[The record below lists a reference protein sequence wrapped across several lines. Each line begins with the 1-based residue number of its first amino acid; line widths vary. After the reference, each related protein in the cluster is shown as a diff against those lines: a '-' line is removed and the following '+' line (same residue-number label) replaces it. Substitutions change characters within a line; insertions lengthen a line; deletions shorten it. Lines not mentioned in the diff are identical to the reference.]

1 MSKLIV
7 EPRIP
12 ILGFPR
18 RTPRQRFKKIS
29 YLANMPSAPFTCD
42 ARYGTCLLLDGGTG
56 HELKLRTDAKAFV
69 YTSLMNVQE
78 PGVVT
83 DVHSAFVR
91 AGATAVTANC
101 YGATPHHLAK
111 AGVHIYRTKNRDM
124 TVTDVCT
131 AACSCARNAGARTV
145 LASLPPL
152 GESYERATEEL
163 LAYANESYGAM
174 LAGMQ
179 DADGLIAET
188 LTTSEEGVA
197 AALAARRECPNLPL
211 LVSFTC
217 HDTGYADRPTLR
229 GSNERLEDAVRAVDA
244 ACTSAG
250 VDPPDGYSVN
260 CNDAAMVLS
269 GVKALRRE
277 LAAARLVGGYANV
290 FPSPTSAHFGARRG
304 GLHIRI
310 RRLILA
316 PLRWLKR
323 RGARAM
329 TPDAFAKHVC
339 DCADAGANIVGG
351 CCGAAPEHIARA
363 SELLAARAKLR

>member
-131 AACSCARNAGARTV
+131 AACSCARRPARTS
-145 LASLPPL
+145 ASP
-152 GESYERATEEL
+152 RT
-163 LAYANESYGAM
+163 
-174 LAGMQ
+174 
-179 DADGLIAET
+179 
-188 LTTSEEGVA
+188 
-197 AALAARRECPNLPL
+197 R
-211 LVSFTC
+211 
-217 HDTGYADRPTLR
+217 
-229 GSNERLEDAVRAVDA
+229 
-244 ACTSAG
+244 
-250 VDPPDGYSVN
+250 
-260 CNDAAMVLS
+260 
-269 GVKALRRE
+269 
-277 LAAARLVGGYANV
+277 
-290 FPSPTSAHFGARRG
+290 
-304 GLHIRI
+304 
-310 RRLILA
+310 
-316 PLRWLKR
+316 
-323 RGARAM
+323 
-329 TPDAFAKHVC
+329 
-339 DCADAGANIVGG
+339 
-351 CCGAAPEHIARA
+351 
-363 SELLAARAKLR
+363 